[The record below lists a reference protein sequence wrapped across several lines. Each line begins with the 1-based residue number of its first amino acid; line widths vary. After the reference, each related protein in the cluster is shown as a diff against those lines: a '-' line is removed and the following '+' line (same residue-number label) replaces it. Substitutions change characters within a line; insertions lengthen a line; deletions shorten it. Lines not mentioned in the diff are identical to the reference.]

1 MKEYDRKTL
10 YPMLVKSYNH
20 LHLVEDVVFSSI
32 KQNADHDYGLYVF
45 QMTNNNVEITKEIV
59 IRELLDFK
67 KFHVNVKNIKKFFQW
82 WEKHEFK
89 FL

>member
-1 MKEYDRKTL
+1 
-10 YPMLVKSYNH
+10 
-20 LHLVEDVVFSSI
+20 
-32 KQNADHDYGLYVF
+32 
-45 QMTNNNVEITKEIV
+45 MTNNNVEITKEIV

-67 KFHVNVKNIKKFFQW
+67 KFHVNVKNIKKFSQW